1 MLRAL
6 SLIFTVALVA
16 LPGVASASDPL
27 LSGYGGPGGGE
38 QAVLGAETLGGG
50 SGGSGGSGS
59 GGNGSGTGAAAT
71 PNESLRA
78 TAPAVAQQ
86 AAPTTAAPKR
96 STKPHRDGAKK
107 GSGGTVSE
115 TAKGAAATP
124 AAAAAPAVVSY
135 PSRST
140 EGGGSPLSGG
150 AVLAVLLALAA
161 VVLIGLG
168 LRRLSSGAPTSDDP
182 RTPQVPAA

>member
-50 SGGSGGSGS
+50 SGGSGS
-59 GGNGSGTGAAAT
+59 GGTGSGTGAAAT

-96 STKPHRDGAKK
+96 SNKPHREGAKK
-107 GSGGTVSE
+107 GSGGTASG

-124 AAAAAPAVVSY
+124 APAAAPAVVSY

-161 VVLIGLG
+161 VVLLGLG
-168 LRRLSSGAPTSDDP
+168 LRRLSSAAPTSDDP